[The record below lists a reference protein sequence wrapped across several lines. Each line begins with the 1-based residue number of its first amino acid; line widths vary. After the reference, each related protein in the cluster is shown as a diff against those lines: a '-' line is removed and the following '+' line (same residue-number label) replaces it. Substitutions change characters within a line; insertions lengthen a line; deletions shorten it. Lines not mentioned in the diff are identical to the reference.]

1 MSVEIILFLLRLAAG
16 GLLLAILGL
25 IMLVIIRDYR
35 KTTQQINARRR
46 IYGYLT
52 PLQNVDDFYV
62 EVGEKLPLMMF
73 TSLGRSPTSNI
84 VIEDTFASND
94 HALIVLRNGQWW
106 LEDRKSKNGTLLNE
120 MPLEQPVVI
129 THGDTIGIGNKR
141 FRFELI
147 K

>member
-1 MSVEIILFLLRLAAG
+1 VSVEITLFLLRLVAG
-16 GLLLAILGL
+16 GLLLALLGL
-25 IMLVIIRDYR
+25 VMLVIVRDYR
-35 KTTQQINARRR
+35 KTTHQINARRR

-84 VIEDTFASND
+84 VIDDTFASND

-141 FRFELI
+141 YRFELI

>member
-1 MSVEIILFLLRLAAG
+1 VSVEITLFLLRLVAG
-16 GLLLAILGL
+16 GLLLALLGL
-25 IMLVIIRDYR
+25 VMLVIVRDYR
-35 KTTQQINARRR
+35 KTTHQINARRR

-84 VIEDTFASND
+84 VIDDTFASND
-94 HALIVLRNGQWW
+94 HAFIMLRNGQWW

-141 FRFELI
+141 YRFELI